1 MAKAITKACEKYSFS
16 LIAYVFM
23 PTHVHLIVRPKQ
35 SPHKI
40 DSFLRSVKMSVSK
53 KAKYRLVENDP
64 RWLEK
69 LTVKNHSTG
78 KAVFRFWQP
87 GGGYDRNISDEATL
101 KKMIE
106 YIHNNPVR
114 KAFVED
120 SNKWRWSSA
129 SFYFHENA
137 GPCEVVNPFV

>member
-1 MAKAITKACEKYSFS
+1 
-16 LIAYVFM
+16 M
-23 PTHVHLIVRPKQ
+23 PTHIHLIVRPKQ
-35 SPHKI
+35 PPHKI

-69 LTVKNHSTG
+69 LTVKNNSTG

-87 GGGYDRNISDEATL
+87 GGGYDRNIKDEATL

-106 YIHNNPVR
+106 YIHNNSAR

-120 SNKWRWSSA
+120 STK
-129 SFYFHENA
+129 
-137 GPCEVVNPFV
+137 